1 VAQLCSSSSKFENLL
16 NVAQC
21 AGWAIHHPPNDH
33 DDSGDDGNPAAC
45 RMLFLPECFG
55 FLGSSSEQTLA
66 AAEPMP
72 ATHDERQNS
81 EHVIQALVQKV
92 KESAMSG
99 MPPPPPLA
107 QNRDGTEDDDEVAGT
122 VKLSEEQDREIS
134 LLDGLRTIAAASKL
148 WISAGGMH
156 VGVPDEPRVYNTH
169 VIVDE
174 CGTLRSLYRKMHL
187 FDVSIP
193 GKVDLR
199 ESKTTKAGEELVV
212 CPDSPIGTKAVYLH
226 FEEEDCWQGKKSKN
240 LFKILTHRFSV
251 SITQQA
257 ALELP
262 FATTFAS
269 QKCTSS

>member
-1 VAQLCSSSSKFENLL
+1 MMSTASTATTKSNKNHPKHRIAVAQLCSSSSKFENLL

-21 AGWAIHHPPNDH
+21 AGWAIHHPNDR
-33 DDSGDDGNPAAC
+33 DDSRDDAGNPAC

-72 ATHDERQNS
+72 TTQEHQNQNS
-81 EHVIQALVQKV
+81 ELLRQALVQKV

-99 MPPPPPLA
+99 MPPPPTLA
-107 QNRDGTEDDDEVAGT
+107 QDKDGAVDEDEAAST

-134 LLDGLRTIAAASKL
+134 LLDGLRTIAAASNM

-174 CGTLRSLYRKMHL
+174 CGAVRSLYRKMHL

-212 CPDSPIGTKAVYLH
+212 CPDSPIGTEAVYRH
-226 FEEEDCWQGKKSKN
+226 
-240 LFKILTHRFSV
+240 
-251 SITQQA
+251 
-257 ALELP
+257 
-262 FATTFAS
+262 
-269 QKCTSS
+269 